1 MEMPLR
7 KLQEIIIDCT
17 QYFFKV
23 ARNLARSSSID
34 YPYQGPV
41 FAFALE
47 GDRLKFTDNTQVP
60 VTSQDGRVVMENVN
74 PGRFDIPRRNK
85 VQAAFLKFEHW
96 QNRILENRIHADPEN
111 LERELEII
119 TGNILPLAVKMLKY
133 TAESYSIPDPL
144 ADNSKDYWTH
154 PPCDLSCRAG
164 MLESG
169 DHVPAKI
176 QLKVEQL
183 NDLLREAKR
192 RLKRARAT
200 EPQHTLPESSEVSR
214 KIIRRLVQ
222 EVILDYAGDMV
233 LAGKQKDAESIVIVK
248 DGTNPFPLAG
258 SPSPNAVE
266 DSATLKT
273 KTRNTRISEALFR
286 DEDPDPQLNR
296 WNGRTDLQNA
306 KAAQSGLMTAAE
318 RRKAVQ
324 AYIDEV
330 FEKTGKRITKT
341 DFWKSARYKTRTDF
355 ERWQRNDPKTSRT
368 AHERFTRLLREK
380 PHLK

>member
-47 GDRLKFTDNTQVP
+47 GDRLKLTDNTQVP

-96 QNRILENRIHADPEN
+96 QNRILENRIHADSEN

-119 TGNILPLAVKMLKY
+119 TGNMLPLAVKMLKY

-183 NDLLREAKR
+183 NDLLREAER

-248 DGTNPFPLAG
+248 DGTNPFPAT
-258 SPSPNAVE
+258 AVE
-266 DSATLKT
+266 DAATLKT
-273 KTRNTRISEALFR
+273 KTRNTSIPEASSKDLN
-286 DEDPDPQLNR
+286 PDPRPNR
-296 WNGRTDLQNA
+296 RKGQTGLRNA
-306 KAAQSGLMTAAE
+306 NDAQSGPITAAE
-318 RRKAVQ
+318 RFKAVED
-324 AYIDEV
+324 YLDEV
-330 FEKTGKRITKT
+330 LEKTGKRITKT
-341 DFWKSARYKTRTDF
+341 AFWKSAHYKTRSEF
-355 ERWQRNDPKTSRT
+355 ERWQRNDPRCTRT
-368 AHERFTRLLREK
+368 ARERFARLLREK